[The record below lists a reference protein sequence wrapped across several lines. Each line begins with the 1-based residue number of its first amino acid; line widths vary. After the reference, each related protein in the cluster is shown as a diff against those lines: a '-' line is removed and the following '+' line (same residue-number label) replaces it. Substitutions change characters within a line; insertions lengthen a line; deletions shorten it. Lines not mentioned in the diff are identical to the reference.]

1 MSIMEAMVLGLTVMI
16 MWDIIPEVFES
27 EDHEREL

>member
-1 MSIMEAMVLGLTVMI
+1 MSVMEAMVLGLSVML

-27 EDHEREL
+27 EDHSREP